1 MAGPSPRTGAATH
14 DGLKG
19 RRRWFSTLA
28 IVLGVVMTVLAN
40 ATTYVALPSMARSLG
55 VDAGVTVWVI
65 NLYLLAT
72 VVALLPVA
80 AWGDTRGHRRVF
92 LAGLALFAAA
102 TVLAALSARTPWPLP
117 TLLLARALMGL
128 GAAGVMATCMA
139 LLRATHPS
147 HRLGRFIG
155 LNGMAVAAA
164 NAAGPSVAGAVLAW
178 SNWETLLALL
188 LVPAA
193 ATAVLGWRSLPRN
206 PVLRE
211 AAVDPL
217 GAVLQG
223 AAFASLVLVLT
234 PLAGAWRWPLCAL
247 GLALGAAFVLRERQ
261 RGFALLPLDLLK
273 RPLFAASF
281 TAAYACFVAQVL
293 AMVCLPF
300 LLQGRLGLGPGATGL
315 AITPWPLAVMV
326 TAPLAGALSDRVS
339 TAWLGST
346 GLLLA
351 AAGLVSLAW
360 LPGTATALD
369 VAWRMALTGAGF
381 ALFSGSNVRALMA
394 ATPVER
400 SGAVGGM
407 HAISRQSGQLVGAAL
422 GGLVLSP
429 AGWAGAADRG
439 LLLAAL
445 MSGLA
450 AVACGFKSR
459 DSRGRS

>member
-1 MAGPSPRTGAATH
+1 MSRRPSPVDCAFH

-40 ATTYVALPSMARSLG
+40 ATTYVALPSMAKSLG

-72 VVALLPVA
+72 VVALLPA
-80 AWGDTRGHRRVF
+80 AAMGDSRGHRRVF
-92 LAGLALFAAA
+92 LGGLLLFSGA
-102 TVLAALSARTPWPLP
+102 TLLATLSARTPWPLP
-117 TLLLARALMGL
+117 TLLAARTLMGL

-139 LLRATHPS
+139 LLRSTHPS
-147 HRLGRFIG
+147 HRMGRYIG

-164 NAAGPSVAGAVLAW
+164 NAAGPSVAGGVLAL

-188 LVPAA
+188 LMPAGL
-193 ATAVLGWRSLPRN
+193 TALLGWRSLPSN
-206 PVLRE
+206 PVLRD
-211 AAVDPL
+211 VSIDPL
-217 GAVLQG
+217 GTALQG

-234 PLAGAWRWPLCAL
+234 PLAGLWRWPLCAV
-247 GLALGAAFVLRERQ
+247 GLVMATVFVLRER
-261 RGFALLPLDLLK
+261 RHGFALLPLDLLR

-281 TAAYACFVAQVL
+281 LAAYACFVAQML

-300 LLQGRLGLGPGATGL
+300 LLRDRLGLGPGATGL
-315 AITPWPLAVMV
+315 VMTPWPLAVMA
-326 TAPLAGALSDRVS
+326 TAPIAGALSDRVS

-351 AAGLVSLAW
+351 AAGLGLLA
-360 LPGTATALD
+360 LLSEGSTTVD
-369 VAWRMALTGAGF
+369 VAWRMGLTGLGF
-381 ALFSGSNVRALMA
+381 ALFTGSNARALMA

-422 GGLVLSP
+422 AGMVLSP
-429 AGWAGAADRG
+429 AGWEGAAGKG
-439 LLLAAL
+439 LALAAL
-445 MSGLA
+445 MSALA
-450 AVACGFKSR
+450 AIACGFKSR
-459 DSRGRS
+459 E